1 MSDGRCRS
9 CRSNALS
16 PVLSLGEMPLANAL
30 VCADELDRAE
40 PRFPLD
46 AVFCA
51 ACALFQISQTLPPDA
66 LFRDYRYLSSCSE
79 TFVAHT
85 RALCDRLIAQEQ
97 LATDSLV
104 VEIASNDVYLLQHYV
119 RKGIPVLGVEP
130 ARAIAALAEA
140 RGVRT
145 VPEFFGPGLARDLVH
160 QVGHAD
166 VVHAHNVLAHVPDV
180 NGVVAGI
187 RELLVDGG
195 IAVIEVP
202 YLRDMID
209 RVEFDTIYHEHLC
222 YFSLIALDTLVRRHD
237 LAIIDVEQVA
247 IHGGTLQVSLAH
259 GTRARHIAASVHEV
273 LYAERRLGM
282 DRRSYYDDFAA
293 NVDRYRTGLRAVVNE
308 LKADDCRIAGY
319 GASAKGTTLLHYC
332 GIGAETLDFIVD
344 RNPLKQG
351 RFTPGSH
358 IPIYGPDRLIQDQPD
373 YALLL
378 VWNLADEVLRQQ
390 SEYRGRG
397 GRFIVPALS
406 TTIV

>member
-1 MSDGRCRS
+1 MAAILAPAVETLRKAGAWQFVEDREAVGFE
-9 CRSNALS
+9 
-16 PVLSLGEMPLANAL
+16 PGILSLPERRGRREGKQM
-30 VCADELDRAE
+30 R
-40 PRFPLD
+40 
-46 AVFCA
+46 
-51 ACALFQISQTLPPDA
+51 
-66 LFRDYRYLSSCSE
+66 
-79 TFVAHT
+79 
-85 RALCDRLIAQEQ
+85 QE
-97 LATDSLV
+97 
-104 VEIASNDVYLLQHYV
+104 I
-119 RKGIPVLGVEP
+119 
-130 ARAIAALAEA
+130 
-140 RGVRT
+140 
-145 VPEFFGPGLARDLVH
+145 RDLVH

-180 NGVVAGI
+180 NGVIAGI
-187 RELLVDGG
+187 CELLGDGG

-222 YFSLIALDTLVRRHD
+222 YFSLTALDTLVRRHD
-237 LAIIDVEQVA
+237 LAIIDVEQLA
-247 IHGGTLQVSLAH
+247 IHGGTLRVSLAH
-259 GTRARHIAASVHEV
+259 GTRGRQVAASVPEV
-273 LYAERRLGM
+273 LHDERRLGM